1 MASDCGA
8 WALGSE
14 GFSICGA
21 QTELPRASKEVPRVD
36 TLSDLGAESTVIS
49 GDLRDVFYS
58 SLGARCTSVTDHSYR
73 FVREKTNCT
82 PYLILGGFP

>member
-1 MASDCGA
+1 M
-8 WALGSE
+8 LE
-14 GFSICGA
+14 

-36 TLSDLGAESTVIS
+36 TLSDLGAQSTVIS